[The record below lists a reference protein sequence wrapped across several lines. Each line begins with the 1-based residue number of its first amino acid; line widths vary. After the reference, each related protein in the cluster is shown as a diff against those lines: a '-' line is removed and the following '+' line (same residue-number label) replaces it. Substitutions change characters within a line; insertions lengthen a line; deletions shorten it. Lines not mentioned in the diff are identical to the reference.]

1 MKSLK
6 YIIAGFC
13 LAALPG
19 MEAMAQEV
27 VKVDDPWKDYPDK
40 KTLYKDYSR
49 WSIGVNIGMPF
60 YAGDFRSV
68 SRGNNNWAG
77 YMFGLQ
83 GSYQFNPIFGARL
96 SVDYGSNRAGS
107 QRYEDDFVLL
117 PNGNTYYNV
126 DFPEGGSYYKD
137 LYSSVHSWNFGLNA
151 EVNLL
156 NLFRRSDGDR
166 RWAVVLAP
174 GIYLQKF
181 SSTVKN
187 RSNDEQFADKLDNKV
202 NLGLGGDLAVRY
214 RINHNF
220 DVQLKGG
227 MIWINNQD
235 FDGINS
241 INTTKHNSMVTAQVG
256 LIWKV
261 GNSKGRKKDNIMYAP
276 GYLPM
281 WKRATKTVT
290 KVVHDTIYIEQKV
303 LEKSPEVVVC
313 KGFPKDLPAVYFER
327 GKWKLD
333 TDKYARELF
342 TIAKTLKENPEIQ
355 IDICG
360 YADHTGGEAINKKV
374 TLKRAEALKKF
385 LVKVGIEPERLHTYG
400 LGKDMT
406 IEKELRYTEKAR
418 RGEVKEK
425 DKEYSYLINYVGKR
439 R

>member
-19 MEAMAQEV
+19 MDAMAQEV

-342 TIAKTLKENPEIQ
+342 TIAKTLKENPEVQ

-360 YADHTGGEAINKKV
+360 YADHTGGEAINKKL

-425 DKEYSYLINYVGKR
+425 DKE
-439 R
+439 

>member
-187 RSNDEQFADKLDNKV
+187 RSNDKQFADKLDNKV

-342 TIAKTLKENPEIQ
+342 TIAKTLKENPEVQ

-425 DKEYSYLINYVGKR
+425 DKE
-439 R
+439 

>member
-342 TIAKTLKENPEIQ
+342 TIAKTLKENPEVQ

-360 YADHTGGEAINKKV
+360 YADHTGGETINKKV

-425 DKEYSYLINYVGKR
+425 EKE
-439 R
+439 

>member
-187 RSNDEQFADKLDNKV
+187 RSNDEQFADKLGNKV

-425 DKEYSYLINYVGKR
+425 EKE
-439 R
+439 

>member
-227 MIWINNQD
+227 MIWINNQN

-241 INTTKHNSMVTAQVG
+241 INTTKHNSMITAQVG

-425 DKEYSYLINYVGKR
+425 DKE
-439 R
+439 

>member
-40 KTLYKDYSR
+40 KILYKDYSR

-342 TIAKTLKENPEIQ
+342 TIAKTLKENPEVQ

-425 DKEYSYLINYVGKR
+425 DKE
-439 R
+439 

>member
-342 TIAKTLKENPEIQ
+342 TIAKTLKENPEVQ

-406 IEKELRYTEKAR
+406 IEKELRYTKKAR

-425 DKEYSYLINYVGKR
+425 DKE
-439 R
+439 

>member
-342 TIAKTLKENPEIQ
+342 TIAKTLKENPEVQ

-418 RGEVKEK
+418 RSEVKEK
-425 DKEYSYLINYVGKR
+425 DKD
-439 R
+439 

>member
-241 INTTKHNSMVTAQVG
+241 INTTKHNSMITAQVG

-425 DKEYSYLINYVGKR
+425 E
-439 R
+439 

>member
-342 TIAKTLKENPEIQ
+342 TIAKTLKENPEVQ

-360 YADHTGGEAINKKV
+360 YADHTGGEAINKQV

-425 DKEYSYLINYVGKR
+425 DKE
-439 R
+439 

>member
-342 TIAKTLKENPEIQ
+342 TIAKTLKENPEVQ
-355 IDICG
+355 IDIFG

-425 DKEYSYLINYVGKR
+425 DKE
-439 R
+439 

>member
-241 INTTKHNSMVTAQVG
+241 INTTKHNSMITAQVG

-425 DKEYSYLINYVGKR
+425 DKP
-439 R
+439 

>member
-187 RSNDEQFADKLDNKV
+187 RSNDELFADKLDNKV

-342 TIAKTLKENPEIQ
+342 TIAKTLKENPEVQ

-425 DKEYSYLINYVGKR
+425 EKE
-439 R
+439 

>member
-126 DFPEGGSYYKD
+126 DFPEDGSYYKD

-425 DKEYSYLINYVGKR
+425 DKE
-439 R
+439 

>member
-96 SVDYGSNRAGS
+96 SMDYGSNRAGS

-342 TIAKTLKENPEIQ
+342 TIAKTLKETPEVQ

-360 YADHTGGEAINKKV
+360 YADQTGGEAINKKV

-425 DKEYSYLINYVGKR
+425 DKE
-439 R
+439 

>member
-256 LIWKV
+256 LIWKL

-342 TIAKTLKENPEIQ
+342 TIAKTLKENPEVQ

-418 RGEVKEK
+418 RSEVKEK
-425 DKEYSYLINYVGKR
+425 DKE
-439 R
+439 

>member
-202 NLGLGGDLAVRY
+202 NLGLGGDLAARY

-342 TIAKTLKENPEIQ
+342 TIAKTLKENPEVQ

-418 RGEVKEK
+418 RSEVKEK
-425 DKEYSYLINYVGKR
+425 DKE
-439 R
+439 

>member
-137 LYSSVHSWNFGLNA
+137 LYSSVHSWNLGLNA

-342 TIAKTLKENPEIQ
+342 TIAKTLKENPEVQ

-425 DKEYSYLINYVGKR
+425 DKE
-439 R
+439 

>member
-83 GSYQFNPIFGARL
+83 GSYQFNPTFGARL

-342 TIAKTLKENPEIQ
+342 TIAKTLKENPEVQ

-425 DKEYSYLINYVGKR
+425 DKE
-439 R
+439 

>member
-342 TIAKTLKENPEIQ
+342 TIAKTLKENPEVQ
-355 IDICG
+355 IDIYG

-425 DKEYSYLINYVGKR
+425 DKE
-439 R
+439 

>member
-137 LYSSVHSWNFGLNA
+137 LYSSVHSWIFGLNA

-342 TIAKTLKENPEIQ
+342 TIAKTLKENPEVQ

-425 DKEYSYLINYVGKR
+425 EKE
-439 R
+439 

>member
-83 GSYQFNPIFGARL
+83 GSYQFNPILGARL

-425 DKEYSYLINYVGKR
+425 EKE
-439 R
+439 

>member
-6 YIIAGFC
+6 YIITGFC
-13 LAALPG
+13 LAALLG

-425 DKEYSYLINYVGKR
+425 EKE
-439 R
+439 

>member
-425 DKEYSYLINYVGKR
+425 DKE
-439 R
+439 

>member
-96 SVDYGSNRAGS
+96 SMDYGSNRAGS

-425 DKEYSYLINYVGKR
+425 DKE
-439 R
+439 

>member
-174 GIYLQKF
+174 CIYLQKF

-342 TIAKTLKENPEIQ
+342 TIAKTLKENPEVQ

-425 DKEYSYLINYVGKR
+425 DKE
-439 R
+439 

>member
-355 IDICG
+355 IDICS

-425 DKEYSYLINYVGKR
+425 DKE
-439 R
+439 

>member
-214 RINHNF
+214 RISHNF

-342 TIAKTLKENPEIQ
+342 TIAKTLKENPEVQ

-425 DKEYSYLINYVGKR
+425 EKE
-439 R
+439 

>member
-166 RWAVVLAP
+166 RWAMVLAP

-342 TIAKTLKENPEIQ
+342 TIAKTLKENPEVQ

-425 DKEYSYLINYVGKR
+425 DKE
-439 R
+439 

>member
-27 VKVDDPWKDYPDK
+27 VKVDDPWKDHPDK

-241 INTTKHNSMVTAQVG
+241 INTTKHNSMITAQVG

-425 DKEYSYLINYVGKR
+425 DKE
-439 R
+439 

>member
-241 INTTKHNSMVTAQVG
+241 INTTKHNSMITAQVG

-425 DKEYSYLINYVGKR
+425 DKE
-439 R
+439 

>member
-281 WKRATKTVT
+281 WKRDTKTVT

-342 TIAKTLKENPEIQ
+342 TIAKTLKENPEVQ

-425 DKEYSYLINYVGKR
+425 EKE
-439 R
+439 

>member
-166 RWAVVLAP
+166 RWAVVLTP

-290 KVVHDTIYIEQKV
+290 KVVH
-303 LEKSPEVVVC
+303 
-313 KGFPKDLPAVYFER
+313 
-327 GKWKLD
+327 

-342 TIAKTLKENPEIQ
+342 TIAKTLKENPEVQ

-360 YADHTGGEAINKKV
+360 YADHTGGKAINKKV

-425 DKEYSYLINYVGKR
+425 E
-439 R
+439 

>member
-303 LEKSPEVVVC
+303 LEISPEVVVC

-342 TIAKTLKENPEIQ
+342 TIAKTLKENPEVQ

-425 DKEYSYLINYVGKR
+425 EKE
-439 R
+439 

>member
-202 NLGLGGDLAVRY
+202 NLGLGGDLAIRY

-342 TIAKTLKENPEIQ
+342 TIAKTLKENPEVQ

-360 YADHTGGEAINKKV
+360 YADHTGGKAINKKV

-425 DKEYSYLINYVGKR
+425 EKE
-439 R
+439 